1 MAMKSSLFTLLI
13 ASFVFVGCH
22 TDPDLSAVP
31 EISFSNDIQLILG
44 SNCTMSGCHDDGQ
57 SHSGGDDDEDEARS
71 LTTYDD
77 VMDYG
82 DIVAGNS
89 RRSKL
94 YRCITNRDQLMPPSG
109 PMATKDIQKIYLWI
123 EQGAKNN

>member
-1 MAMKSSLFTLLI
+1 MTMKSSLVALLLLSI
-13 ASFVFVGCH
+13 VVVGCH

-31 EISFSNDIQLILG
+31 EISFSGDVQLILG
-44 SNCTMSGCHDDGQ
+44 SNCTMSGCHDDGH
-57 SHSGGDDDEDEARS
+57 SSSGGDDDEARS

-77 VMDYG
+77 VMNYG

-89 RRSKL
+89 HRSKL
-94 YRCITNRDQLMPPSG
+94 YRCITNRDRLMPPSG
-109 PMATKDIQKIYLWI
+109 PMATQDIQKIYLWI